1 MTDTPTVEITV
12 VIPTWNRRDLLGHCL
27 RSLREQTVPAEILV
41 VDNGSTDGTLA
52 MLADDFPEVSCLPLG
67 RNVGFA
73 AAVNAGLD
81 RVTTRMTALLN
92 NDTEADSAWVERGLE
107 AAERYPEFSFFASRM
122 VDFTNRRTLD
132 SAGDRYGRTGL
143 PTKRGLGEPV
153 DRYPHEEE
161 VFGASAGAAFYRMS
175 LFREIGPFDESY
187 YTYLEDVELNLR
199 ARLHG
204 FRCLYLPQAIVYHI
218 EAGSDPGR
226 QSQGPIRPRS
236 GIYTRDRVYWITR
249 NRWQLM
255 VTYQPLHHFPWL
267 IFGWGRSLLFHLF
280 KAGYTADFLRG
291 LAAGMALT
299 PVAFGK
305 RRRMSRSR
313 TIGRQRLWRQLRRF

>member
-1 MTDTPTVEITV
+1 MKQAEEITV
-12 VIPTWNRRDLLGHCL
+12 IIPTWNRRDLLAHCL
-27 RSLREQTVPAEILV
+27 RSLRSQTVPAKVLV

-52 MLADDFPEVSCLPLG
+52 MLEDEFPEMTALPLG

-73 AAVNAGLD
+73 GAVNAGLGK
-81 RVTTRMTALLN
+81 VTTSLTALLN
-92 NDTEADSAWVERGLE
+92 NDTEADPAWVERGLE
-107 AAERYPEFSFFASRM
+107 AAERCPEFSIFASRM
-122 VDFTNRRTLD
+122 VDFSDRTHLD
-132 SAGDRYGRTGL
+132 SAGDCYGKAGL
-143 PTKRGLGEPV
+143 PTKRGLGEPI
-153 DRYPHEEE
+153 DRYPDEEE

-175 LFREIGPFDESY
+175 MFREIGRFDESY
-187 YTYLEDVELNLR
+187 FTYLEDVELNLR

-226 QSQGPIRPRS
+226 RSQGTATRPRS

-255 VTYQPLHHFPWL
+255 VTYQLLQHLPWL
-267 IFGWGRSLLFHLF
+267 TLGWGRSFLFHLL

-291 LAAGMALT
+291 LAAGVVQT
-299 PVAFGK
+299 PTAIGK
-305 RRRMSRSR
+305 RRRMRRSR
-313 TIGRQRLWRQLRRF
+313 TISIRELWRQLRKF